1 MSEVFTFRRL
11 VLLLRNDIIGR
22 YRTLLLHSAVLAAT
36 ILVGSLL
43 RNGFNGGPEP
53 EGDFYFYAFP
63 ALLFGWGTIVA
74 SGAFRELHDKSKNE
88 AYLLLP
94 ASDVEKTIA
103 RLLPVL
109 GFFVYLLVYL
119 TVVSWVVETV
129 SLLLFGSRDRLFN
142 PFDPR
147 VSLFIGHYVVAQ
159 SVFFVGAAWF
169 RKAHFWKTS
178 LTITATLLGFAA
190 LAALL
195 SWALFDPYFGGL
207 NEPEMY
213 QIYLAN
219 IPLVDGAALVA
230 KAGYFLVLPPLCWFV
245 AWLRVK
251 ETQVSHGV

>member
-11 VLLLRNDIIGR
+11 VLLLRNDIIVR

-36 ILVGSLL
+36 ILVGSMLS
-43 RNGFNGGPEP
+43 NGLSRGPGP
-53 EGDFYFYAFP
+53 EGDIYFYGFAP
-63 ALLFGWGTIVA
+63 LLFLWGTIVA
-74 SGAFRELHDKSKNE
+74 SGAFNELHDKSKNE

-94 ASDVEKTIA
+94 ASDLEKTIA

-109 GFFVYLLVYL
+109 GFIVYLLAYL

-129 SLLLFGSRDRLFN
+129 NLVLFGSRDRPFN

-147 VSLFIGHYVVAQ
+147 VSLFVGHYVVAQ
-159 SVFFVGAAWF
+159 SVFFLGAAWF

-178 LTITATLLGFAA
+178 LTITATSLGFGA

-195 SWALFDPYFGGL
+195 GWALFDPYFGGF

-219 IPLVDGAALVA
+219 IPLFDGAVLAA